1 MTYSFFDTIY
11 SHAHSAEKS
20 LFIQSNLSMTFKLLL
35 SLLFLIAAAEAADLV
50 WYRSRVREQVASSYI
65 TAYQRLSSQIIDPL
79 LEFDRQISNENET
92 NVTDVLVL
100 IQGLTCG
107 TKELYN
113 DLSLAL
119 NASENLNKEL
129 EEKLLQL
136 IFAVSQK
143 ENDIREVNN
152 QLRTIE
158 AQLADCQT
166 NVNNAENDVRNKEN
180 ELNQANAQLA
190 EEQRKGSID
199 LSEDFLSLLSLHCS

>member
-1 MTYSFFDTIY
+1 M
-11 SHAHSAEKS
+11 
-20 LFIQSNLSMTFKLLL
+20 
-35 SLLFLIAAAEAADLV
+35 
-50 WYRSRVREQVASSYI
+50 
-65 TAYQRLSSQIIDPL
+65 
-79 LEFDRQISNENET
+79 
-92 NVTDVLVL
+92 TDVLVL

-158 AQLADCQT
+158 AQLANCQT